1 MVEMWFQHRGNSNIG
16 SGYWEGTS
24 SDGKQESQSH
34 KEIEN
39 TWQNQRSGKLL
50 RICELLSKVHSELQL
65 YDKTIEWPK
74 RKKKWKWKEEH
85 QQAFDKL
92 KDEITN

>member
-1 MVEMWFQHRGNSNIG
+1 MWLQYGRNSDTG
-16 SGYWEGTS
+16 SNSWQRTS
-24 SDGKQESQSH
+24 TNRARQGQGSQRMESAN
-34 KEIEN
+34 K
-39 TWQNQRSGKLL
+39 NQRSGKLL